1 LSEQSDSALM
11 IDAQRGPF
19 AWHACRNGSAT
30 VRISFLP
37 FGMADDAS
45 DHAPCMPLM
54 KTARNYFVPGNASV
68 GQISSTEYSRW
79 FLEFK
84 LGERL

>member
-1 LSEQSDSALM
+1 MQKRWVAGSAGGGCGWALV
-11 IDAQRGPF
+11 
-19 AWHACRNGSAT
+19 AT